1 MRKQFEHKHF
11 IDRKND
17 TLSLGGG
24 GSSNILGNA
33 LAGAAVGACVSSK
46 SSQLFNGVAGVT
58 NVASGLVAPVLVA
71 AMTGVGLRT
80 SINAVAEADFQAP
93 ISSGPSTPV
102 VLVSTGIG
110 AGVGAGVGTVDALR
124 HSGGTRNSSG
134 RSTSS
139 PARRF

>member
-1 MRKQFEHKHF
+1 MNMVDHK
-11 IDRKND
+11 ID

-24 GSSNILGNA
+24 GGSWRIGDTAERYSDKGADYGTEVGGLVGGILGI
-33 LAGAAVGACVSSK
+33 CVIVRRGPM
-46 SSQLFNGVAGVT
+46 LF
-58 NVASGLVAPVLVA
+58 SLEHE
-71 AMTGVGLRT
+71 
-80 SINAVAEADFQAP
+80 AEANFVKFSITGGAML
-93 ISSGPSTPV
+93 GKATGA
-102 VLVSTGIG
+102 LVG